1 MAKKQEEAEVDPRAP
16 VESTWGGLVKWD
28 CPFCPRDSFDRARG
42 RGAYRERASSAIT
55 ERDLMRLRP
64 RTTCR
69 RRSQSL
75 HLNHR
80 PRLFPNR
87 RPPSVAPKSSPVQKP
102 TEPITETGPV
112 IGPDET
118 KQPAVPEEN

>member
-28 CPFCPRDSFDRARG
+28 CPFCPRDSFDRAEVEAHIANAHPVPSPSVTDAIAAESDLPAPVAELAPESPAPIVPKPKAAKRG
-42 RGAYRERASSAIT
+42 SKV
-55 ERDLMRLRP
+55 
-64 RTTCR
+64 
-69 RRSQSL
+69 
-75 HLNHR
+75 
-80 PRLFPNR
+80 
-87 RPPSVAPKSSPVQKP
+87 PPSPKP